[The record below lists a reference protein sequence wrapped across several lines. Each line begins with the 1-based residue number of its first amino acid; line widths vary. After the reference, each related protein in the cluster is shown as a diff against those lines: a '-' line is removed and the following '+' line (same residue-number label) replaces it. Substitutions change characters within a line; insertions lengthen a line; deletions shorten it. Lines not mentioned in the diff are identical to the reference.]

1 MGFTCNIMPF
11 LKAGQEHIK
20 FACSCNTF
28 VCDSVG
34 ALKMC
39 SVDLYIL
46 YCDLQRYNDEQF
58 KDFTNFVDCSND
70 ENCGHLNGLMQ
81 LQTFNIF
88 FLISK
93 VD

>member
-1 MGFTCNIMPF
+1 
-11 LKAGQEHIK
+11 
-20 FACSCNTF
+20 
-28 VCDSVG
+28 
-34 ALKMC
+34 MC

-46 YCDLQRYNDEQF
+46 YCNLQRYNNEQF

-81 LQTFNIF
+81 LQTFNML
-88 FLISK
+88 FLFSK